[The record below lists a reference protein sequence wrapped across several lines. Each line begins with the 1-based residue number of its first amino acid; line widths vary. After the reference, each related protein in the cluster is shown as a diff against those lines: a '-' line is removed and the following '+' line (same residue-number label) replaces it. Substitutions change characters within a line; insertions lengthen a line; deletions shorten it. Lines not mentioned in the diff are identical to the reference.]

1 MKQLAQSGVDFDQLT
16 KDKAD
21 KQGLLKIRDLYAAL
35 NQEGVT
41 CQVEQVRQLQSF
53 LRESSDVE
61 IMGAD
66 DAIDSHQLINAIYDT
81 TYEQKPKE
89 ARY

>member
-1 MKQLAQSGVDFDQLT
+1 LKQLAQSGVDFDQLT

-41 CQVEQVRQLQSF
+41 CQVEQVR
-53 LRESSDVE
+53 
-61 IMGAD
+61 
-66 DAIDSHQLINAIYDT
+66 
-81 TYEQKPKE
+81 
-89 ARY
+89 